1 MHFSVVT
8 TSTLHLGS
16 SFEGACV
23 GACVGVVLFDLHV
36 FVSAFAKKK
45 KKRRKKKLT

>member
-16 SFEGACV
+16 SFGVAGV
-23 GACVGVVLFDLHV
+23 AVVVVVLFGLHV
-36 FVSAFAKKK
+36 FVSAVQVSPSSQIA
-45 KKRRKKKLT
+45 